1 MCTKST
7 SGLSRQEEMVQM
19 PRFVADTKIVQ
30 IRGIASL
37 SVTIPQELTEDQPED
52 AFHKKRNYITYRDT
66 SGKYSIDAKL
76 AENDRN
82 LPAS

>member
-1 MCTKST
+1 
-7 SGLSRQEEMVQM
+7 MVQM

-30 IRGIASL
+30 IWGIASL